1 MFFLPPQQ
9 MAAFQK
15 AKFQAWMSLTDKYMD
30 GFQKLTQLNVQTIR
44 TLISENEGVT
54 GPAPENASDVNEWQS
69 KLLTQVPEKAASYSR
84 HFFAIVSATGEQ
96 VAREAQSQF
105 ASYGG
110 HMNEIFKTAVDH
122 ASEASEKAA
131 VALETNLKQAT
142 TASVEATANA
152 ADSLAKETQSNVSA
166 ASNLMKTGADTAA
179 QSMNKPNQ
187 KH

>member
-96 VAREAQSQF
+96 VARAEYRRGPRPQWKGRARST
-105 ASYGG
+105 SW
-110 HMNEIFKTAVDH
+110 
-122 ASEASEKAA
+122 SPAA
-131 VALETNLKQAT
+131 
-142 TASVEATANA
+142 
-152 ADSLAKETQSNVSA
+152 
-166 ASNLMKTGADTAA
+166 G
-179 QSMNKPNQ
+179 
-187 KH
+187 